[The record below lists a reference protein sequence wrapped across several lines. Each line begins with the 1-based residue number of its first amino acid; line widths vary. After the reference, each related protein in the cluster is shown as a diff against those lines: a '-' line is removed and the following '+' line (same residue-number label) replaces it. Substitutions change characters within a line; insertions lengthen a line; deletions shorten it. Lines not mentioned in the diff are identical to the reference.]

1 MENMLRS
8 ITLLGSSSG
17 RNAGDAALMS
27 GMMDPIDE
35 ICGRRLHYEIPT
47 IRPRFVKNTYQNQV
61 LPISMLPWNISI
73 KMLGLPTYKSIMRT
87 DLSLVFDAILFDRAL
102 FNPLFNFM
110 STLSLLLPK
119 AKAKGKRLA
128 FYNVG
133 TGPVNTRLGKKMLR
147 DLADMMDF
155 VTVRDQDSYDILMD
169 IGVSNPRVVVS
180 ADAALGVKAA
190 SAERVDEI
198 IRQLGLEGQPQI
210 FAVNINAYLDTWAD
224 SQKKSGK
231 SMGKEAF
238 LATYAAA
245 LNRVIPKLGV
255 PVLFVVT
262 QHHDTAITNELIS
275 RLRVREKISVLSN
288 ITYNHFEIKGVLS
301 RVSLLFGMRLH
312 AMILGSS
319 VFTPIVGL
327 AYQPKVVHYFQ
338 TLDMQ
343 PHVLSFDQFQ
353 AENLEQ
359 LVLTGWEKKEDLKA
373 SLRQRIPQ
381 QIDRSNIASRL
392 VAALD
397 RNENIDQVIN
407 SYALK
412 TNQLKTNPLPT
423 GQSANA

>member
-1 MENMLRS
+1 MENLLRS

-27 GMMDPIDE
+27 GIMDPVDE
-35 ICGRRLHYEIPT
+35 ACARRLRYEIPT
-47 IRPRFVKNTYQNQV
+47 IRPRFVKNTYQNHV
-61 LPISMLPWNISI
+61 VPVGMLPWNMSI
-73 KMLGLPTYKSIMRT
+73 KMLGVPTYQSIMRT

-119 AKAKGKRLA
+119 AKAKGKKLA

-147 DLADMMDF
+147 ELADMMDF
-155 VTVRDQDSYDILMD
+155 VTVRDQASHDILMD
-169 IGVSNPRVVVS
+169 IGVSNPRVVIA
-180 ADAALGVKAA
+180 ADAALGVKPAT
-190 SAERVDEI
+190 AERVDEI
-198 IRQLGLEGQPQI
+198 IRQIGLEGQGEI
-210 FAVNINAYLDTWAD
+210 LAININAYLDTWAD

-262 QHHDTAITNELIS
+262 QHHDMAITNELIA
-275 RLRVREKISVLSN
+275 RLRVREKIALLSN
-288 ITYNHFEIKGVLS
+288 LTYNHFEIKGVLS

-327 AYQPKVVHYFQ
+327 AYQPKIAHYFH
-338 TLDMQ
+338 TLGMQ
-343 PHVLSFDQFQ
+343 SYFLSFDQFQ

-359 LVLTGWEKKEDLKA
+359 LVLSGWEKREALKA
-373 SLRQRIPQ
+373 SLRQRIPY
-381 QIDRSNIASRL
+381 QIERSNIASRL

-397 RNENIDQVIN
+397 RNENLDQVIN
-407 SYALK
+407 SYVQQQSQTHPLSAL
-412 TNQLKTNPLPT
+412 
-423 GQSANA
+423 GSVNA